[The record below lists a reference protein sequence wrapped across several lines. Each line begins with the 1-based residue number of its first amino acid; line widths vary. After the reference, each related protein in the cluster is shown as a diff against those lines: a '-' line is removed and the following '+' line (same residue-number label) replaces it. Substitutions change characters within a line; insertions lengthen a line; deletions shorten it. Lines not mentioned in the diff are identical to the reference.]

1 MTQTQSAIKKKLRTV
16 SLGLL
21 AISTLT
27 TRPVFAEPTQT
38 QCFGVL
44 HQSKGDLMIG
54 GGRGEG
60 EGICII
66 NKAEIGK
73 VLRTCRIG
81 GRCIV
86 EGSVDYCKDSGECV
100 EITKIVAVRKR

>member
-1 MTQTQSAIKKKLRTV
+1 MA
-16 SLGLL
+16 LGLV

-27 TRPVFAEPTQT
+27 VQTVFAEPIQS

-44 HQSKGDLMIG
+44 HQSKGDLIIG

-60 EGICII
+60 AGICII
-66 NKAEIGK
+66 NKAEIEK

-86 EGSVDYCKDSGECV
+86 QGSVDYCKDSLECV
-100 EITKIVAVRKR
+100 EITEIVAVRKR

>member
-1 MTQTQSAIKKKLRTV
+1 MAQLKALRAA

-27 TRPVFAEPTQT
+27 VPSVFAEPTR

-44 HQSKGDLMIG
+44 HHSKGDLMIG

>member
-1 MTQTQSAIKKKLRTV
+1 MAQLKTLRTL

-21 AISTLT
+21 VISTLT
-27 TRPVFAEPTQT
+27 VQSVFAEPTQR
-38 QCFGVL
+38 QCYGVL

-73 VLRTCRIG
+73 VLGTCRIG
-81 GRCIV
+81 RRCIV
-86 EGSVDYCKDSGECV
+86 EGSVDYCRDSGECV

>member
-1 MTQTQSAIKKKLRTV
+1 MPQFKVKLRKV
-16 SLGLL
+16 SLGFL
-21 AISTLT
+21 AISTLIV
-27 TRPVFAEPTQT
+27 RPVFAEPIQS

-44 HQSKGDLMIG
+44 HHSKGDLIIG

-66 NKAEIGK
+66 SKGENEK

-81 GRCIV
+81 RRCFV
-86 EGSVDYCKDSGECV
+86 KGSVDYCKDSGECV
-100 EITKIVAVRKR
+100 EITKIVAVREK